1 MASNSDGRKRGMG
14 PVAAIVLV
22 VVAIPL
28 VVFAPL
34 VGAFIERDLF
44 GTGHIEGFFVR
55 IGLHDELGSIYEPV
69 IDFLERLGLDF

>member
-1 MASNSDGRKRGMG
+1 MG

-34 VGAFIERDLF
+34 FVAFAEHALF
-44 GTGHIEGFFVR
+44 GTGHVEGFFIR
-55 IGLHDELGSIYEPV
+55 IGLHDELSLIYEPV
-69 IDFLERLGLDF
+69 IDFLRNLGLDF